1 MLLIC
6 HVISQDHVIK
16 ESSDFI
22 SRSPSFISKSSVS
35 YHPAKYGCYRHSG
48 RGDIMVFVCHMTLQ
62 EHVTK
67 ARSNLMIRSPS
78 R

>member
-1 MLLIC
+1 MLLVC

-22 SRSPSFISKSSVS
+22 SRSPVS

-48 RGDIMVFVCHMTLQ
+48 RGDIMVFVCSMTLQ

-67 ARSNLMIRSPS
+67 ARNNLMISSPS